1 MIGLPFAF
9 SQKEVRILSNMSE
22 RNAVALEQSLNS
34 RQQQSTDGAK
44 GKRVESD
51 SDPYAHLT
59 PPERYALAIQ
69 RRDALLAARSRS
81 PLASRNRS

>member
-1 MIGLPFAF
+1 MI
-9 SQKEVRILSNMSE
+9 SDMSE
-22 RNAVALEQSLNS
+22 RDAVALEQSLNS

-44 GKRVESD
+44 GTRVESD